1 MCDYSLMMVPNRLAV
16 CGEELVAHKF
26 RSGSIG
32 FVGCRSY
39 ENWREQRRCWG
50 FWDHLKYYFVDEP
63 EPAPVVCMP
72 PGARVRLFTLG
83 SELQHE
89 FRVSSSAEAVLNQL
103 DPQEGRHRDV
113 LCFDDGAVVSLQ
125 LLAEE
130 QKLKVLW
137 VSSESLEAVV
147 GGQDFQRV
155 R

>member
-32 FVGCRSY
+32 FVGCCTY
-39 ENWREQRRCWG
+39 ENWRAERQAWG
-50 FWDHLKYYFVDEP
+50 FWDRVKYYFVDEP

-72 PGARVRLFTLG
+72 PGARVQLLVLG
-83 SELQHE
+83 DALQHE
-89 FRVSSSAEAVLNQL
+89 FRISSPAEAVLNQL

-113 LCFDDGAVVSLQ
+113 LCFDNGAVVSLQ

-130 QKLKVLW
+130 QKAKVLW
-137 VSSESLEAVV
+137 LSSESAEVLAE
-147 GGQDFQRV
+147 GRDLQGV